1 MGSVDL
7 CYPLTSKVPTQI
19 FCNALK
25 LGEQNPAKPT
35 EPKREGS
42 YNSSRGVTTG
52 KPMALPKFAESP
64 LTYIQEDLEKLR
76 HAQEFKGTST
86 KQNLLKTRSKVL

>member
-1 MGSVDL
+1 MFQWGLLISAIL
-7 CYPLTSKVPTQI
+7 LHQKYLLE
-19 FCNALK
+19 FFYNALK

-64 LTYIQEDLEKLR
+64 LRYKMI
-76 HAQEFKGTST
+76 
-86 KQNLLKTRSKVL
+86 